1 MAKKRGNGEGSITYH
16 KASKRYIGQYT
27 KPNGKRGA
35 VYGKTRAEVKEKL
48 IKVLA
53 EIQTHTY
60 TEKNDITLLELVKSI
75 VEDKYNLN
83 KIGESTYRTDL
94 DTIKRL
100 ESDEIGG
107 IKIQK
112 MTTEHLKEYHNRMVN
127 KYEYS
132 NTIIHKNYGLI
143 NQALRKSVAKGY
155 IRYNLLENKEEL
167 SKPKSKKMDKV
178 VCSFTVKEQEK
189 FLEALKSYENTTYK
203 NIMLLALFT
212 GMRSGEILALKLSD
226 IDFENNVIHI
236 QRSMTR
242 NKEGKTI
249 IGKKTKTYNS
259 RRDITMTDT
268 IKKILK
274 DSVRNFKFNEEKLLF
289 SRKNVDDDKYWIS
302 GSMINSAFKR
312 LCQKHNV
319 GKGFD
324 VNFHMLRH
332 TYATRCIE
340 SGMQAK
346 VLQKKLGHK
355 DISVTLNTYTDIFAK
370 FEDKFDKQ
378 FMDYLEAHNIAI

>member
-1 MAKKRGNGEGSITYH
+1 MAKKRGNGEGSISYH
-16 KASKRYIGQYT
+16 KASGRYIGQYT
-27 KPNGKRGA
+27 KPNGKRGS
-35 VYGKTRAEVKEKL
+35 VYGKTRVEVKEKL

-60 TEKNDITLLELVKSI
+60 TEKNDITLLDLIKSI

-83 KIGESTYRTDL
+83 KIGENTYRTNL
-94 DTIKRL
+94 DTINRI
-100 ESDEIGG
+100 ESDEIGK

-112 MTTEHLKEYHNRMVN
+112 LTTEHLKEYFNRMVN

-132 NTIIHKNYGLI
+132 NTLINKNYGLT
-143 NQALRKSVAKGY
+143 NQALRKAVTKGY
-155 IRYNLLENKEEL
+155 IRYNLFDNKEEL

-178 VCSFTVKEQEK
+178 ICSFTVKEQEK
-189 FLEALKSYENTTYK
+189 FIEAVKSYDNTTYR
-203 NIMLLALFT
+203 NIMLLALLT

-226 IDFENNVIHI
+226 IDFDSNVIHI

-242 NKEGKTI
+242 DKTGKTI

-259 RRDITMTDT
+259 RRDIKMTDT

-274 DSVRNFKFNEEKLLF
+274 ESVRDFTFNEEKLLL
-289 SRKNVDDDKYWIS
+289 SRKNAEDNKYWIS
-302 GSMINSAFKR
+302 GSVINSAFKR
-312 LCQKHNV
+312 LCQKYDI

-346 VLQKKLGHK
+346 VLQK
-355 DISVTLNTYTDIFAK
+355 S
-370 FEDKFDKQ
+370 
-378 FMDYLEAHNIAI
+378 